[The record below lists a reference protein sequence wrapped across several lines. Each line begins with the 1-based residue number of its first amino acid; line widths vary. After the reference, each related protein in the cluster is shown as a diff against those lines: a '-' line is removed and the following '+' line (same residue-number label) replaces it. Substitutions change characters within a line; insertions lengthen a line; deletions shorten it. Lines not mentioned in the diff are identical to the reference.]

1 MACPDFN
8 NLLVFIYDSDT
19 FSTFSMATP
28 ANRVIDMDFK
38 KLVITSAQDLL
49 ETGKFSDFKI
59 ICQDEQ
65 FLCHKNILKKKSDV
79 LLRMFEADMLES
91 KTGVLREG
99 F

>member
-1 MACPDFN
+1 
-8 NLLVFIYDSDT
+8 
-19 FSTFSMATP
+19 MATP

-38 KLVITSAQDLL
+38 KVVNVITSAQDLL
-49 ETGKFSDFKI
+49 ETGKFSDFTI